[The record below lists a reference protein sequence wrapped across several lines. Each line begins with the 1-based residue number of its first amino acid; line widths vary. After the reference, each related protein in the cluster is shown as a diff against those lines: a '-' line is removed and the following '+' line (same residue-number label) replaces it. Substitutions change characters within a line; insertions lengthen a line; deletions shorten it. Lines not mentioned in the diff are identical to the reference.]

1 MTSGH
6 YDWAL
11 DTGLTYQREWAGAP
25 AWVVGW
31 QPGWA
36 HSFTHVIT
44 IHTFKNWS
52 LAQSL
57 AQHYSEFCKH
67 VHMYMS

>member
-36 HSFTHVIT
+36 HLITHVTTNYIYT
-44 IHTFKNWS
+44 HSKIG
-52 LAQSL
+52 L
-57 AQHYSEFCKH
+57 
-67 VHMYMS
+67 